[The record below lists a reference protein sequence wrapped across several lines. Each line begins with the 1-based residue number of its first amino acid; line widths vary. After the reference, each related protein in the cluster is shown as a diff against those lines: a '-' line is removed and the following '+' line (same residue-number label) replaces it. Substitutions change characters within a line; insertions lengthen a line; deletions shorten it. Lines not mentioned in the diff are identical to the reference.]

1 MENMNNSS
9 LIKSSA
15 GESTTKKV
23 GADKTAGLT
32 SGWRFTRRSAICL
45 LTNANHNTT
54 KCSVRPKATPRR
66 SGHFLLC
73 AVCAAALL
81 HSPWSAAQTDS
92 NSDPMREDTLPEA
105 PPYRGEIRRA
115 PTGELIVI
123 PAEATPATN
132 LATTGRKAGRTITVG
147 HGKAIRSIAQAA
159 ALARDGDTIEIA
171 VGDYPHD
178 VAVWT
183 QNNLTIRALN
193 NAKADPEAAPDS
205 GRVRLIANG
214 ASAEQKAIWVVRGG
228 KVSIENIDFF
238 GAHVKDKNG
247 AGIRFEA
254 GDLTISHCRFLDN
267 ENGILTAA
275 DPNATLTIEN
285 SEFAH
290 NGAGDGYSHNLYVG
304 AIKKLSVTG
313 SYFHHANVGHLLK
326 SRARENHILYNRLT
340 DETGGRASYELEFP
354 NGGTAYVIGNIIE
367 QSATTENPT
376 LISFGAEGY
385 KTPKNAL
392 YLINNTLV
400 DHRPGNGMFLAVKP
414 GASGITAY
422 NNLLLGK
429 RLLNTGLDG
438 LFVNNPN
445 VDATSFVLSDR
456 HDYRIARGSGL
467 ERTYVAPPSIKETG
481 GPTLAPQQEYVHS
494 AATRRLTGTPTLPGA
509 RQTMAPDLPSTR

>member
-1 MENMNNSS
+1 
-9 LIKSSA
+9 
-15 GESTTKKV
+15 
-23 GADKTAGLT
+23 
-32 SGWRFTRRSAICL
+32 
-45 LTNANHNTT
+45 
-54 KCSVRPKATPRR
+54 
-66 SGHFLLC
+66 
-73 AVCAAALL
+73 
-81 HSPWSAAQTDS
+81 
-92 NSDPMREDTLPEA
+92 MREDTLPEA

-132 LATTGRKAGRTITVG
+132 LTTTGREAGRTITVG
-147 HGKAIRSIAQAA
+147 HGKAIQSIAQAA

-171 VGDYPHD
+171 AGDYPRD

-183 QNNLTIRALN
+183 QNNLTIRGMGSS
-193 NAKADPEAAPDS
+193 D
-205 GRVRLIANG
+205 GRVRLLSNG
-214 ASAEQKAIWVVRGG
+214 ASAENKAIWVVRGG
-228 KVSIENIDFF
+228 KMLIENIEFS
-238 GAHVKDKNG
+238 GTRVKDKNG

-254 GDLTISHCRFLDN
+254 GDLTLRHCRFLDN
-267 ENGILTAA
+267 ENGLLTAG

-340 DETGGRASYELEFP
+340 DETGGRASYELELP

-385 KTPKNAL
+385 KNSANAL

-400 DHRPGNGMFLAVKP
+400 NHNPRGITFLRVQP
-414 GASGITAY
+414 GAQTITAY
-422 NNLLLGK
+422 NNLLLGN
-429 RLLNTGLDG
+429 RPLNTGIDG
-438 LFVNNPN
+438 IFVNNPQ
-445 VDATSFVLSDR
+445 VDATTFVLSDR
-456 HDYRIARGSGL
+456 HDYRISKGSGL
-467 ERTYVAPPSIKETG
+467 DRTYVAPPIISG
-481 GPTLAPQQEYVHS
+481 MNLAPQREYVHPM
-494 AATRRLTGTPTLPGA
+494 ATRLLPGTPTLPGA
-509 RQTMAPDLPSTR
+509 RQTLQPNLQTSKDNLLQ